1 MRHVVKHDNDNSDN
15 EDDDEVMPMTK
26 NMMLMRIMGMNM
38 SRTTKGTTLMMYLH
52 YLNHHFDALNYRNIG
67 KHW

>member
-1 MRHVVKHDNDNSDN
+1 MLSSIKHDNDNSDN

-38 SRTTKGTTLMMYLH
+38 SRTIKGTTLMMYYENGSITSIIIILM
-52 YLNHHFDALNYRNIG
+52 R
-67 KHW
+67 

>member
-38 SRTTKGTTLMMYLH
+38 SRTIKGTTLMMYIL
-52 YLNHHFDALNYRNIG
+52 
-67 KHW
+67 